1 MAQQENLLNQQIDI
15 NLLVMEYE
23 QLIAKLTSENLRY
36 KTLFKQIN
44 MQLAQKAQQDSQQV
58 AQHAAPPAPPE
69 VPVEKLGDEVLTDF

>member
-15 NLLVMEYE
+15 NILMQEYE

-44 MQLAQKAQQDSQQV
+44 MQIAQQ
-58 AQHAAPPAPPE
+58 ATQHPAPPAPPE
-69 VPVEKLGDEVLTDF
+69 VPVEKLEDEVLTDF

>member
-15 NLLVMEYE
+15 NILMQEYE

-44 MQLAQKAQQDSQQV
+44 IQLAQKAQQDSQQ
-58 AQHAAPPAPPE
+58 ATQHPAPPAAPE
-69 VPVEKLGDEVLTDF
+69 VPVEKLEDEVLTDF